1 MLATFVHVG
10 NDRLRMG
17 KLLRRVIRS
26 RVDCERRKKPTWK
39 QMTANLPKD
48 GVKAYEAPF
57 TYVSVD
63 FFGPIEVKQ
72 KRSRVKR
79 YGCLFSC
86 FNTRAVHIEIAHS
99 LNTDSMLNALRRF
112 VSLRG
117 CPREIRSDCAT
128 ITLRKAT
135 SNWWGA

>member
-1 MLATFVHVG
+1 M
-10 NDRLRMG
+10 
-17 KLLRRVIRS
+17 I
-26 RVDCERRKKPTWK
+26 
-39 QMTANLPKD
+39 ANLPQD
-48 GVKAYEAPF
+48 RLKAYEPPF
-57 TYVSVD
+57 TYVGVD

-79 YGCLFSC
+79 YECLFTC

-117 CPREIRSDCAT
+117 CPRELRSDCAT
-128 ITLRKAT
+128 NFTKSDKELAGSIEEWNRLNIENFCTQKGIDWIF
-135 SNWWGA
+135 NPPGASHMGGSWKG